1 MESVTAPRRGCD
13 VLAVILDVALM
24 LENSAVFQSQVVD
37 QLVALRR
44 LGYDVG
50 VLAVCRNPA
59 VFERTAGQRLRATD
73 VQVFLVPDRGFARN
87 LVAMAAALCRLQR
100 MHEIRAAYVRGVWG
114 PVVLALARS
123 SRKIRYVYDVRGAL
137 ADETSA
143 VGRAR
148 IKQRVYA
155 MLERWSI
162 RRAAR
167 VSAVTRALAESISR
181 KHQIPSVEVVP
192 CCVTLDDMAVS
203 APVSA
208 ARRRDL
214 GYAQSDIVLLY
225 SGGLSH
231 YQQVPA
237 MLALWRRLRDEQD
250 VRFLMLTNDDPHS
263 APAVV
268 GDLSDFGDRLRHLS
282 LPRDQV
288 PATLAAADV
297 GFMLRD
303 SRELNR
309 VASPVKFAEY
319 LAAGLAVVASPG
331 TGDAS
336 ELILQRRLGAL
347 VDPARL
353 DEGERHIRA
362 LLTMLRAERDQQRS
376 RARALA
382 AECYDWHAHRG
393 AFQRLYGVPQCST

>member
-1 MESVTAPRRGCD
+1 MPAQRGCD

-44 LGYDVG
+44 LGYEVG
-50 VLAVCRNPA
+50 VLAVSRDPA
-59 VFERTAGQRLRATD
+59 AFERTAGERLRATD
-73 VQVFLVPDRGFARN
+73 VQVFLVRDRGFARN
-87 LVAMAAALCRLQR
+87 LVAMAAALRKLR
-100 MHEIRAAYVRGVWG
+100 RTHAIGVAYVRGVWG
-114 PVVLALARS
+114 PLVLALARS
-123 SRKIRYVYDVRGAL
+123 FRRIRYVYDVRGAL
-137 ADETSA
+137 ADETGA

-148 IKQRVYA
+148 IKQRIYSA
-155 MLERWSI
+155 LERWSI
-162 RRAAR
+162 ERATR
-167 VSAVTRALAESISR
+167 VSAVTHALAQNISHVHR
-181 KHQIPSVEVVP
+181 IPAVEVVP
-192 CCVTLDDMAVS
+192 CCVNLDDMTVS
-203 APVSA
+203 PPISA
-208 ARRRDL
+208 ARRREL

-268 GDLSDFGDRLRHLS
+268 GDLRDFGDRLRHLS
-282 LPRDQV
+282 LPRSQIA
-288 PATLAAADV
+288 ATLAAADV

-303 SRELNR
+303 ARELNR

-319 LAAGLAVVASPG
+319 LAAGLAIVASPG

-336 ELILQRRLGAL
+336 ELIVQRRLGAL

-353 DEGERHIRA
+353 DEGEQQVRA
-362 LLTMLRAERDQQRS
+362 LLRMLRAEREQQRS

-382 AECYDWHAHRG
+382 AERYDWHAHRS
-393 AFQRLYGVPQCST
+393 AFQRLYGLPHALVESK